1 MVIHDSKAMVSWL
14 SPQKGKNA
22 NIRGNKLFLWNYFIR
37 VVLLFCI
44 ESPGVQREG
53 VQGAD

>member
-1 MVIHDSKAMVSWL
+1 MVINDSKAMVSWL

-22 NIRGNKLFLWNYFIR
+22 NIRGNKLIILFE
-37 VVLLFCI
+37 LFCI

-53 VQGAD
+53 VQAAH